1 MSEENVEI
9 VATAF
14 KAFTEGLE
22 QGDSVALFTQGLAAD
37 DVEWRPV
44 AGWPGPTSYVGQ
56 EGWAEFVD
64 TWIGEFDAYSI
75 QLERLVDAGG
85 NGVVAF
91 MHQTASGKGSGTPA
105 DWHSAAIFELE
116 NGKVARVQNYADPA
130 EALEAAGLSE

>member
-1 MSEENVEI
+1 MSQESLELVT
-9 VATAF
+9 TAF

-22 QGDSVALFTQGLAAD
+22 QGDAVALFTQGLAAD

-44 AGWPGPTSYVGQ
+44 AGWPGPTSYVGR

-85 NGVVAF
+85 NVVVAF
-91 MHQTASGKGSGTPA
+91 MHQTASGKGSGTPV

-116 NGKVARVQNYADPA
+116 NGKVTRVQNYADPT
-130 EALEAAGLSE
+130 EALEAAGLSG

>member
-1 MSEENVEI
+1 MSQENVEI

-22 QGDSVALFTQGLAAD
+22 QGDSAAFFNQGLAAD

-44 AGWPGPTSYVGQ
+44 AEWPGPTSYVGR

-64 TWIGEFDAYSI
+64 TWIGVFDTYSV

-85 NGVVAF
+85 IGVVAF
-91 MHQTASGKGSGTPA
+91 MRQTASGKGSGTPV

-116 NGKVARVQNYADPA
+116 NGKVTRVQNYADPA
-130 EALEAAGLSE
+130 DALEAAGLSE